1 MVLGPFENPTFRSDR
16 DGSGGWISPLNQ
28 PLNYPFLVC
37 GNEWQYPA
45 KVVIATTRQ
54 VVY

>member
-16 DGSGGWISPLNQ
+16 GCSEGRISPLNQ
-28 PLNYPFLVC
+28 PLKHAFLVC
-37 GNEWQYPA
+37 KNEWQYPA
-45 KVVIATTRQ
+45 KVDIASTRQ